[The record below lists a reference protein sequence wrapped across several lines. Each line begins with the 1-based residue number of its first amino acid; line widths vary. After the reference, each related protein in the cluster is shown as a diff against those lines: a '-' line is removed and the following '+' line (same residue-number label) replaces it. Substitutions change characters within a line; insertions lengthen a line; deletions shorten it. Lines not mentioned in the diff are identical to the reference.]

1 MSWFKNKKKKTE
13 IDENS
18 LFDGDDQLFKKIVPS
33 IKCYAEYGC
42 GKSTIWVANNSKAL
56 IYSIDTSQEWIT
68 SVRSEIG
75 NREAVLKW
83 IDCGELRDWGTPLTY
98 EKRASFLRYAKSVWL
113 DNFNPDTVLIDGR
126 FRVLCFLNS
135 LKYADE
141 GTRIIFDDYID
152 RPHYHIVEEFVSRSE
167 VCGRQCL
174 FVVPP
179 REDIDLALVDS
190 MIEKFEYVM
199 V

>member
-1 MSWFKNKKKKTE
+1 MLNMVVEKA
-13 IDENS
+13 
-18 LFDGDDQLFKKIVPS
+18 Q
-33 IKCYAEYGC
+33 YGLQ
-42 GKSTIWVANNSKAL
+42 IILKAL

-68 SVRSEIG
+68 SVRSQIG
-75 NREAVLKW
+75 DREAVLKW

-152 RPHYHIVEEFVSRSE
+152 RPHYHIAEGFVSRSE

-190 MIEKFEYVM
+190 MIERFEYVM
-199 V
+199 S